1 MPNDDAFATR
11 AMQALASLVRGLQ
24 RTHWAPQQSI
34 AEFQHELDE
43 AVELLHEHEASA
55 A

>member
-1 MPNDDAFATR
+1 MDSTTDFGTR
-11 AMQALASLVRGLQ
+11 AIAALRALVRGLQ
-24 RTHWAPQQSI
+24 CTHWAPQQSI

-43 AVELLHEHEASA
+43 AVELLHEHEAA